1 MDPEVAVIV
10 DWPIPVTPGL
20 GLQTM
25 KFESQMP
32 AQTYPAGETVTRAV
46 LLLEKLTSA
55 TTVPPVEFSGVATS
69 WTTWPVFSESDEGV
83 RTI

>member
-1 MDPEVAVIV
+1 MVA
-10 DWPIPVTPGL
+10 WPTADRPGL

-32 AQTYPAGETVTRAV
+32 AQTNPAGETVTSAV

-55 TTVPPVEFSGVATS
+55 TTAPPRGVLGRRDKLDHLRRIQGERSRGEERSG
-69 WTTWPVFSESDEGV
+69 
-83 RTI
+83 